1 MIVVL
6 FKYDMRALEN
16 YCTSR
21 YRQYAQK
28 MRASDKMNRGLTK
41 TVFCNHSDSYS
52 ITKYTNSILYICKY
66 ISSLCYSNTQT
77 RAWSDENAHLKILL
91 LCVTNNRRKNARV
104 SGKMNHVCE
113 AQYD

>member
-66 ISSLCYSNTQT
+66 NDAYDLSSSCYSSLK
-77 RAWSDENAHLKILL
+77 RALENY
-91 LCVTNNRRKNARV
+91 VTLR
-104 SGKMNHVCE
+104 
-113 AQYD
+113 Y